1 MPEILE
7 GPEEHGAEPW
17 TLPVAVTLAILAVLV
32 AMATLMGH
40 RAATEELL
48 LQTQASDQWAFF
60 QAKNIRLHE
69 LQSMADLLGTVATVD
84 KEKAG
89 LLQEQYAKEV
99 ERYNKEKDE
108 ISERAKDLEQE
119 RAQVAKRED
128 RYDAAEVVLEIALII
143 CSLTLLTKKKFF
155 WFAGILMGIAGLAV
169 GLSGF
174 FVH

>member
-1 MPEILE
+1 MED
-7 GPEEHGAEPW
+7 PEEHGTEPW

-69 LQSMADLLGTVATVD
+69 MQSMADLLGTVAPLD
-84 KEKAG
+84 KEKAA
-89 LLQEQYAKEV
+89 LLQEQYLKEV
-99 ERYNKEKDE
+99 ELYNKQKDE
-108 ISERAKDLEQE
+108 IGERAKELEQE

-128 RYDAAEVVLEIALII
+128 RYDTAEAVFEMALII
-143 CSLTLLTKKKFF
+143 CSLTLLTKKKFL
-155 WFAGILMGIAGLAV
+155 WFAGIVVGMAGLAV

-174 FVH
+174 FMH